1 MSNLNDI
8 FFTPAAN
15 QELTYDQVLE
25 DVQRYFAENHAS
37 TIAEAGEGNGFPE
50 LLVVTCT
57 GPNLAE
63 IKKNSQLCTNGQ
75 NQLFLEF
82 LHRAVQ

>member
-1 MSNLNDI
+1 MICCKPELQVI
-8 FFTPAAN
+8 FCLPIVPLPHGFTSKSLKN
-15 QELTYDQVLE
+15 SD
-25 DVQRYFAENHAS
+25 
-37 TIAEAGEGNGFPE
+37 GFPE